1 MTDSLAASCAE
12 LAAWLPAAA
21 ALTARPDTDGTAG
34 SGQPGSAPP
43 WNTPAAYALTDAA
56 EGLRRLEA
64 SMRRDVTGR
73 TGRRRG
79 GSGANTM
86 AALKAIETLAY
97 GLPERH
103 VYEYDEKGRQKPC
116 QCPHCRAA
124 RIVGRW
130 SRKIRELPAVD
141 DAEPWRRVSAT
152 CPYCGLGMLRVQARS
167 GRVACLRGGACLD
180 GDGRPPV
187 GHLDVSP
194 LTGDPQ
200 VRWNDGLVAP

>member
-86 AALKAIETLAY
+86 AALKAIEALGHGVPA
-97 GLPERH
+97 
-103 VYEYDEKGRQKPC
+103 DDAAA
-116 QCPHCRAA
+116 AA

-141 DAEPWRRVSAT
+141 DAEPWRRISAT
-152 CPYCGLGMLRVQARS
+152 CPYCGFSMLRVQARS
-167 GRVACLRGGACLD
+167 GRVACLRGGCACLD

-194 LTGDPQ
+194 LTGDPLI
-200 VRWNDGLVAP
+200 RWQDGLVAP